1 MTSRLPK
8 SSRVALSLTVAVT
21 AMAAGGSAYAQT
33 GNQPGTLTGRMLG
46 DIRINNPGGPTLSG
60 AASPGGSIRNAP
72 ASDFTDQAATE
83 QETVEA
89 DTVALQQDAAR
100 LEDEAMSA
108 DQPQAEADDGTPEIR
123 RSRAT
128 YDSDPAEPE

>member
-8 SSRVALSLTVAVT
+8 SSLVALSLTVAVT
-21 AMAAGGSAYAQT
+21 TMALGGSAYAQT

-46 DIRINNPGGPTLSG
+46 EASVSNPGGPTFSG
-60 AASPGGSIRNAP
+60 ALSPGGSIRNLP

-83 QETVEA
+83 EEA
-89 DTVALQQDAAR
+89 AEPAA
-100 LEDEAMSA
+100 DEAPSA
-108 DQPQAEADDGTPEIR
+108 DDPQAEADEGETGIR
-123 RSRAT
+123 RSQVT

>member
-21 AMAAGGSAYAQT
+21 AMALGGSAYAQDA
-33 GNQPGTLTGRMLG
+33 GG
-46 DIRINNPGGPTLSG
+46 DVNVS
-60 AASPGGSIRNAP
+60 SPSTGGSLRNTP

-83 QETVEA
+83 EETAEPA
-89 DTVALQQDAAR
+89 T
-100 LEDEAMSA
+100 DEAPPA
-108 DQPQAEADDGTPEIR
+108 DEPQAEADEGTNTIR

-128 YDSDPAEPE
+128 YDGDPAEPE

>member
-8 SSRVALSLTVAVT
+8 SSLVALSLTVAVT

-60 AASPGGSIRNAP
+60 AASPGGSIRNLP

-83 QETVEA
+83 EETGEPP
-89 DTVALQQDAAR
+89 T
-100 LEDEAMSA
+100 DEAPSA
-108 DQPQAEADDGTPEIR
+108 DDPQAEADEGETGIL
-123 RSRAT
+123 RSQVT

>member
-21 AMAAGGSAYAQT
+21 AMALGGSAYAQARQLNT
-33 GNQPGTLTGRMLG
+33 RSTS
-46 DIRINNPGGPTLSG
+46 PGGSLLN
-60 AASPGGSIRNAP
+60 ASPGGSIRNAP
-72 ASDFTDQAATE
+72 ASDFTDQAASDNASAE
-83 QETVEA
+83 PA
-89 DTVALQQDAAR
+89 ADAAP
-100 LEDEAMSA
+100 APSAPSAPSA
-108 DQPQAEADDGTPEIR
+108 DDPQAEADEDETGIR